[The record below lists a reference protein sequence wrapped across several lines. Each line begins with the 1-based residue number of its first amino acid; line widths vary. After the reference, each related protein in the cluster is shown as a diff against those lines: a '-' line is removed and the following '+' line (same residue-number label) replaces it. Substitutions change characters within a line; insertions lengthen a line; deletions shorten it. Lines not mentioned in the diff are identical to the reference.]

1 MFDDLILSP
10 AVRKNQHGSCIVTMS
25 NVSHLLV
32 SGGRYDNVEFDID
45 VDTCEAWGDPV
56 NCSQVEFSF
65 LSLEQMNNLHVSSQ
79 VFIVGGVTLE
89 EEGVPGLVI
98 AALAVV
104 FVFIAVVGV
113 VVGMNGIK
121 SGDY

>member
-1 MFDDLILSP
+1 MFVI
-10 AVRKNQHGSCIVTMS
+10 
-25 NVSHLLV
+25 
-32 SGGRYDNVEFDID
+32 
-45 VDTCEAWGDPV
+45 
-56 NCSQVEFSF
+56 
-65 LSLEQMNNLHVSSQ
+65 
-79 VFIVGGVTLE
+79 GGVTLE